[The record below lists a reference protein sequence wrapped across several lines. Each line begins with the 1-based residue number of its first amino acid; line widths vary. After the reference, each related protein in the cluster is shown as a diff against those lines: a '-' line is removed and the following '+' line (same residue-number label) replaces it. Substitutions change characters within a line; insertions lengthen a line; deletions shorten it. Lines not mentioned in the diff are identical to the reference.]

1 MGDVEALQ
9 PAPDPQAAFVPRHP
23 PQLEADL
30 DIAGDGA
37 AEKERLLQHEG
48 HATAEGKLASAH
60 GAPLE
65 HDLAL
70 GWPLEEGEHLEERR
84 LAGAVGPDD
93 GEDLALE
100 HIEARDMEDLGL
112 AAPYCYV
119 MYG

>member
-9 PAPDPQAAFVPRHP
+9 PAPDPQPALVPRHP
-23 PQLEADL
+23 PQPEADGHVL
-30 DIAGDGA
+30 GDGA
-37 AEKERLLQHEG
+37 AKKERLLQHDG
-48 HATAEGKLASAH
+48 HATAEGKPVTAH
-60 GAPLE
+60 RAALKR
-65 HDLAL
+65 DLAL
-70 GWPLEEGEHLEERR
+70 RRLIQEGEHLEERR

-100 HIEARDMEDLGL
+100 HIQARDMEDLGL